1 MEQLRPQLQRGA
13 RCTESRTGPGE
24 RGRAEGP
31 ARRLCRVKRN
41 TSIGCIVYGS
51 IDRSRSSDPA
61 EWAGSV
67 YDETALVQLDEIVR
81 MLADRGVAS
90 PREAIRQILSL

>member
-1 MEQLRPQLQRGA
+1 MDHIFAWQLI
-13 RCTESRTGPGE
+13 S
-24 RGRAEGP
+24 
-31 ARRLCRVKRN
+31 LCYLGTASFAPIELFAFDYAYRVKRN